1 MQVSEQVS
9 TGAELF
15 GDWLTVQEAVTYCL
29 SKALNRTPKTVRKW
43 AQRARDPNSGTAEI
57 SVKAQDT
64 ENGFRWLIERSSLDV
79 KIEQE
84 KQFEQRKDG
93 DADAAHLSAQV
104 ATSAD
109 ASAPVLVEEQ
119 RLSDNPPCGDA
130 SRYTCRE
137 KFDKNRSVMSADE
150 DITSVASHSPDL
162 LRDSMEALSEGLA
175 IFGPDCRLVASNE
188 RYAEMLHPVAD
199 LIVPGV
205 LWPDLLRACA
215 SRGVYANPPEDV
227 EAWLD
232 QVAREPLMQVRDLEV
247 AQADGRIYSV
257 SHRPTSFGGFV
268 ITRTDITERR
278 QAEAMMRDREALLAT
293 ILDTIP
299 VAIVMARREDGR
311 IIYRSKEAQKD
322 FPQDLVFAQDHF
334 VDPAQRFA
342 YVAELRK
349 RGKLSDYRVN
359 LRRSDGSI
367 YQASLSGRIVE
378 YGGETYIVSAIGD
391 MTERL
396 DKEELLRH
404 VVEACPTPLMMTKLD
419 GGEVLFSSPEARAL
433 FGDPETSTAFYVEP
447 AARERYVQELKEKGS
462 VREYK
467 VHLQQQSGERFWS
480 ASSSRVIRYR
490 GDDVIVSHMR
500 DLTEQMLIEEELA
513 AQRELTFQNEKL
525 SAMGELLAGVAHE
538 LNNPLSVVLGHAQLL
553 LELEVA
559 SGVQRHTEKIKNA
572 AERCARIVRT
582 FLTMA
587 RQQPAKTETI
597 PINEIIRTAV
607 GVARYGDGSN
617 NMDIAC
623 DLADGLPP
631 IAGDPDQITQVI
643 LNLVINAE
651 QAMRNSGK
659 GSQVVLRT
667 RLAAARNAVVVDV
680 EDNGPGIPEEVR
692 GRIFEPFFT
701 TKDVGEGTGIG
712 LALSHRIVHTHK
724 GEIHLDTGFRGGTRF
739 RITLPAAPGETD
751 FTKAAVPAETARGQA
766 RILIVDDD
774 ADVAQISGEIL
785 SLRGYQVDVT
795 NSVTEA
801 ITKLGEA
808 RYDLVVSDLNMPGA
822 DGRAL
827 FDTIA
832 SEYPELTLRTAF
844 LTGDTMGYTS
854 QTFLKESAR
863 PFLEKPVSPRELC
876 DFVGR
881 LLAATQEQA

>member
-1 MQVSEQVS
+1 
-9 TGAELF
+9 
-15 GDWLTVQEAVTYCL
+15 
-29 SKALNRTPKTVRKW
+29 
-43 AQRARDPNSGTAEI
+43 
-57 SVKAQDT
+57 
-64 ENGFRWLIERSSLDV
+64 
-79 KIEQE
+79 
-84 KQFEQRKDG
+84 
-93 DADAAHLSAQV
+93 
-104 ATSAD
+104 
-109 ASAPVLVEEQ
+109 
-119 RLSDNPPCGDA
+119 
-130 SRYTCRE
+130 
-137 KFDKNRSVMSADE
+137 MSAE
-150 DITSVASHSPDL
+150 DDIASVESHSPDL

-175 IFGPDCRLVASNE
+175 IYGPDCRLVASNR

-227 EAWLD
+227 DTWLD
-232 QVAREPLMQVRDLEV
+232 QVARQPLMQVRDLEV

-299 VAIVMARREDGR
+299 VAIVMARSEDGR
-311 IIYRSKEAQKD
+311 IIYRSKEAQRD
-322 FPQDLVFAQDHF
+322 FPQDLEYAQDHF

-349 RGKLSDYRVN
+349 RGRLSDYRVN
-359 LRRSDGSI
+359 LRRSDGST

-378 YGGETYIVSAIGD
+378 YGDETYVVSAIGD

-433 FGDPETSTAFYVEP
+433 FGDPETSKVFYVEP
-447 AARERYVQELKEKGS
+447 AARERYVRELREKGS

-467 VHLQQQSGERFWS
+467 VQLQQQSGKQFWS

-500 DLTEQMLIEEELA
+500 DLTEQMVIEKELA
-513 AQRELTFQNEKL
+513 SQRELAFQNEKL

-553 LELEVA
+553 LELEAA
-559 SGVQRHTEKIKNA
+559 SGVQRHTEQIKNA

-587 RQQPAKTETI
+587 RQQPSKTEI
-597 PINEIIRTAV
+597 IAINDIIRTAV
-607 GVARYGDGSN
+607 GVARYGDSGN
-617 NMDIAC
+617 NIEIVS

-631 IAGDPDQITQVI
+631 ITGDPDQITQVI

-651 QAMRNSGK
+651 QAMRSSGK
-659 GSQVVLRT
+659 GNRVVLRT
-667 RLAAARNAVVVDV
+667 RLAPMRNAVILEI

-701 TKDVGEGTGIG
+701 TKDVGQGTGIG

-724 GEIHLDTGFRGGTRF
+724 GEIHLDPGFGGGTRF
-739 RITLPAAPGETD
+739 SISLPAASGENGAA
-751 FTKAAVPAETARGQA
+751 KASAPTETARGQA

-785 SLRGYQVDVT
+785 SLHGYQVDVT
-795 NSVTEA
+795 NGVAEA
-801 ITKLGEA
+801 VTKLGEA
-808 RYDLVVSDLNMPGA
+808 RYDLVVSDLNMPGE

-827 FDTIA
+827 FETIA
-832 SEYPELTLRTAF
+832 SDFPEMASRTAF
-844 LTGDTMGYTS
+844 LTGDTMGYNS
-854 QTFLKESAR
+854 QAFLKESAR

-881 LLAATQEQA
+881 LLAAAEEQG